1 MVITISDSDHLSHQL
16 GHTEN
21 PTDFSPRPGP
31 IATSMKPGVS
41 RIGPNAQE
49 RGPLPLDDGMGC
61 GQKQR

>member
-1 MVITISDSDHLSHQL
+1 MVITISDSDHC
-16 GHTEN
+16 HTN
-21 PTDFSPRPGP
+21 SPIQKTPP
-31 IATSMKPGVS
+31 ISAIATSMKPGVS